1 MGEVFLPSL
10 YKARRVPTKQTVCAI
25 CADRTRGRTRLVRL
39 SYGVSVM
46 LCEAHASVEFQRQR
60 SGRDF
65 VVTLQRLWEAHG
77 CLTKAR
83 GRALDA
89 HLRAL
94 ARRPA
99 RARPGSYAWPRL
111 RREAESLFAAGAHPQ
126 RVIARL
132 RARHAANPAHPPS
145 VRSMR
150 RWHSERRWLTQPA
163 TGPP

>member
-1 MGEVFLPSL
+1 MGEFLLPSL

-25 CADRTRGRTRLVRL
+25 CADRTRGRTQLVRL
-39 SYGVSVM
+39 SYGVSVT
-46 LCEAHASVEFQRQR
+46 LCEGHASREFQRQR
-60 SGRDF
+60 GGRDF
-65 VVTLQRLWEAHG
+65 VLTLQRLWQAHG
-77 CLTKAR
+77 CYTKAR

-94 ARRPA
+94 AVRPR

-111 RREAESLFAAGAHPQ
+111 RREAEALFAAGAHPQ
-126 RVIARL
+126 GVIIRL
-132 RARHAANPAHPPS
+132 RARYATNPARAPS

-150 RWHSERRWLTQPA
+150 RWHTERRWLTQPA